1 MNKFYAQL
9 LDIALSSLEK
19 GVWIP
24 ENTLFYN
31 APEGL
36 DSAIRLLVDEGYIE
50 ESDNRYKITFKG
62 KSLVDNGGF
71 TAKYRN
77 ERIQLYCAII
87 AAITSVLSLAI
98 AIIAIFL

>member
-19 GVWIP
+19 GIWIP
-24 ENTLFYN
+24 GDILFHN

-36 DSAIRLLVDEGYIE
+36 DSAIRLLVDEGYLE
-50 ESDNRYKITFKG
+50 KSDNRYKITFKG

-71 TAKYRN
+71 AAKYRN
-77 ERIQLYCAII
+77 ERIQLYCVII
-87 AAITSVLSLAI
+87 AAITSTLSLITALI
-98 AIIAIFL
+98 TLLL

>member
-9 LDIALSSLEK
+9 LDIALSSLGR
-19 GVWIP
+19 GVWISGHA
-24 ENTLFYN
+24 LFHN

-36 DSAIRLLVDEGYIE
+36 DSAIRLLVDEGYLE

-77 ERIQLYCAII
+77 ERIQFYCTIA
-87 AAITSVLSLAI
+87 AAITGFLSFII
-98 AIIAIFL
+98 AIIALLL